1 MVISEGRAT
10 INYVKDQLKA
20 RRFRKAVD
28 KIGNLRNR
36 AAKLKAEGK
45 DLEKVLY
52 QHGENIIEGRT
63 FTATIVPSERNIT
76 EWKKIAI
83 DLGASNHRIAAN
95 TRTFEVVAIRI
106 ASRNG
111 KRVQR

>member
-1 MVISEGRAT
+1 MEISEGREI
-10 INYVKDQLKA
+10 INYVKDQLNA

-76 EWKKIAI
+76 DWQKIAK
-83 DLGASNHRIAAN
+83 DLGASKQKISAN
-95 TRTFEVVAIRI
+95 TRTFEVVAVRI